1 MLVIAALQENQG
13 QPIKASHIVTDVYIK
28 KAIKEEVM
36 SDPVNQLLQIK
47 FDWPVRLANGYRD
60 PHLLST
66 AMIRYM
72 VVRDTLPPHERC
84 PAWRPIPVP
93 PQLKSCCLDRLGGF
107 SPMHLNSLATLA
119 ARHAVPNI

>member
-47 FDWPVRLANGYRD
+47 FDWPVRLANGYRN
-60 PHLLST
+60 PHLLPT

-72 VVRDTLPPHERC
+72 VVVL
-84 PAWRPIPVP
+84 ARPIFCGV
-93 PQLKSCCLDRLGGF
+93 LA
-107 SPMHLNSLATLA
+107 SPC
-119 ARHAVPNI
+119 RH

>member
-60 PHLLST
+60 PHLLPT

-72 VVRDTLPPHERC
+72 VVVL
-84 PAWRPIPVP
+84 ARPIFCGVLASCWFRVLNNCWFDWGLLRLLLVQGTE
-93 PQLKSCCLDRLGGF
+93 QLGSTGDCYVC
-107 SPMHLNSLATLA
+107 
-119 ARHAVPNI
+119 

>member
-47 FDWPVRLANGYRD
+47 FDWPVRLAKGTVQGTEQLLVRLGIATSASSTGPMLVVTDDLHPMGTCQGTWWWSWRD
-60 PHLLST
+60 S
-66 AMIRYM
+66 
-72 VVRDTLPPHERC
+72 LPPYE
-84 PAWRPIPVP
+84 PVR
-93 PQLKSCCLDRLGGF
+93 SGY
-107 SPMHLNSLATLA
+107 
-119 ARHAVPNI
+119 

>member
-47 FDWPVRLANGYRD
+47 FDWPRPTSPTNCDD
-60 PHLLST
+60 PVHGSS
-66 AMIRYM
+66 A
-72 VVRDTLPPHERC
+72 
-84 PAWRPIPVP
+84 
-93 PQLKSCCLDRLGGF
+93 G
-107 SPMHLNSLATLA
+107 
-119 ARHAVPNI
+119 AVLR